1 MPKQKIAIIH
11 DPLSQYAQAWK
22 HWLESESMGVDMIS
36 DESTFI
42 SSRMNAYDLAI
53 PLITIKDFVTQPNA
67 RIEALKYFNNQG
79 VKLLTPYSAIE
90 ASSDKLITSL
100 KLNEQSLP
108 HPSTT
113 RLDDFSWASNRNPIV
128 IKPRFGHSGANIHL
142 MRNRQDC
149 AAYLN
154 KGMLA
159 QEYIKNAECI
169 RVIAS
174 SHAILSAYKKA
185 SAKGELIVSIDRG
198 AKRTP
203 LALSSEMENLAKSA
217 VKALGGGLMGVDLL
231 SAPEGLFVLEANV
244 PFGFDIHDDNLRKR
258 LAEYIAQEIQ

>member
-1 MPKQKIAIIH
+1 
-11 DPLSQYAQAWK
+11 
-22 HWLESESMGVDMIS
+22 MIS
-36 DESTFI
+36 DEGTFI
-42 SSRMNAYDLAI
+42 SSKVNAYDLAI

-67 RIEALKYFNNQG
+67 RIEALKYFSSQG
-79 VKLLTPYSAIE
+79 VKVLTSYSAIE
-90 ASSDKLITSL
+90 ASSDKLRTSL

-108 HPSTT
+108 HPPTT
-113 RLDDFSWASNRNPIV
+113 RLEDFSWVSNRGPVI

-154 KGMLA
+154 KDMLA
-159 QEYIKNAECI
+159 QKYIKDAECV

-174 SHAILSAYKKA
+174 SHAILSAYKKVA
-185 SAKGELIVSIDRG
+185 AKGELAASIDRG

-203 LALSSEMENLAKSA
+203 LSLTSEMENLAKSA

-258 LAEYIAQEIQ
+258 LAEYIGQEAR